1 LDFASLSFQ
10 PPNNSFFHHH
20 CFEPKQEAAEE
31 VQKPENEVLNAPLS
45 KGLAACI
52 KALWKDEAIKKA
64 YERQSEFQLY
74 DCAA

>member
-1 LDFASLSFQ
+1 L
-10 PPNNSFFHHH
+10 
-20 CFEPKQEAAEE
+20 FEPKQEAAEE